1 MKQKRTGL
9 FALALA
15 SVMAI
20 SALVPAA
27 FAADSSTDAV
37 SGATPS
43 ESTDARGG
51 KGRCGH
57 RGGRQRNETTEEAGI
72 GKDAAKTAALSDA
85 GLTAKQVEKVRARY
99 STKDDTAAYRVFF
112 VYEDTA
118 YSYKIDAETGA
129 VLDKKTGSAE
139 ELQSRGKHGK
149 GGKEAAA
156 EEAGIGRDAAKQA
169 ALSAAG
175 LTADQVGKV
184 KARYTTQD
192 DVAVYKVSFRYD
204 GQKYSFVINAETG
217 AVMEHTTEAANV

>member
-15 SVMAI
+15 SIMAVTT
-20 SALVPAA
+20 LVPAA

-43 ESTDARGG
+43 ESAEARNRKSRG
-51 KGRCGH
+51 GH
-57 RGGRQRNETTEEAGI
+57 RGGRSSEETAEEVGI
-72 GKDAAKTAALSDA
+72 GKDAAKAAALSDA
-85 GLTAKQVEKVRARY
+85 GLTAEQVEKARARY
-99 STKDDTAAYRVFF
+99 NSKDDTAAYRVFF

-118 YSYKIDAETGA
+118 YSYKIDAKTGA
-129 VLDKKTGSAE
+129 ILDKKTGSTE
-139 ELQSRGKHGK
+139 ELKGRTKHGK
-149 GGKEAAA
+149 GGKDAAK
-156 EEAGIGRDAAKQA
+156 EVGIGKDAAKQA

-184 KARYTTQD
+184 KAHYTMQD

-204 GQKYSFVINAETG
+204 GQKYSYVINAETG
-217 AVMEHTTEAANV
+217 AVLEHTAAATNV